1 MKWKGSSK
9 LEWGLEVSE
18 DGYRQ
23 AQSWDINRFAV
34 CFSRNTREGAA
45 ILSLPANSRASAKM
59 ATFLCGTPRS
69 NIAQIK
75 QNSRFPGWNT
85 NVRSWGPCEHKGSIL
100 CILGCQSCISRHS
113 CSFRKIG
120 IFFISHLPISQAALS
135 QKALESP
142 GRGWTFPADP
152 CLRDLPRGKSRVH
165 LCSRNCCP
173 QTAAAWPETLLAS
186 GPLLLAQCCC
196 NCAVSDRPQIH
207 SGLTQQNWRVNI
219 NYLFWT
225 WNHKVFIC
233 WMTGRNRAEGIL
245 LLWNPEKGEKRVQ

>member
-34 CFSRNTREGAA
+34 CFSRNAREGAA

-85 NVRSWGPCEHKGSIL
+85 NVRSWGPCEHTKAASSAFWDASPASQGILAPSEKLGFSLSHSSPSPRQLCPRKLWRALAGDEPFQLIPAWGICPKGNPEFTCAAEIAVPKLLQLDLKPFWPQAPCSWHSAAVTVQSQTGPRSIL
-100 CILGCQSCISRHS
+100 ASPSR
-113 CSFRKIG
+113 IG
-120 IFFISHLPISQAALS
+120 
-135 QKALESP
+135 ES
-142 GRGWTFPADP
+142 
-152 CLRDLPRGKSRVH
+152 
-165 LCSRNCCP
+165 
-173 QTAAAWPETLLAS
+173 
-186 GPLLLAQCCC
+186 
-196 NCAVSDRPQIH
+196 I
-207 SGLTQQNWRVNI
+207 
-219 NYLFWT
+219 
-225 WNHKVFIC
+225 
-233 WMTGRNRAEGIL
+233 
-245 LLWNPEKGEKRVQ
+245 